1 MKRLLKLC
9 LPLLCCAVFT
19 GAFFILSQENAL
31 PGKAP
36 ANADILLLDPGHGG
50 IDGGAVSAAGICEKD
65 INLAI
70 ADKVRE
76 LAEADGWTVVQT
88 REDDR
93 ILSLNTEG
101 SIRSQKT
108 EDLHARK
115 EMIQNIEPLFAVSI
129 HLNSFKEDPSVYGAQ
144 TFYPGQSERE
154 TVPEKS
160 KALAESIQAS
170 LEENID
176 DGRERTPMEKNDV
189 LLLKNPTVPTVI
201 VECGFLSNP
210 EEARLLQSEEYQQK
224 LAECIYQGILRY
236 TGKIP
241 SPKVQVLV

>member
-9 LPLLCCAVFT
+9 VPLLCCIVFFGT
-19 GAFFILSQENAL
+19 FFTLSPEVSL

-50 IDGGAVSAAGICEKD
+50 IDGGAVSTAGTCEKE

-70 ADKVRE
+70 AENIRK
-76 LAEADGWTVVQT
+76 LAEDDGWTVVMT

-93 ILSLNTEG
+93 LLSVNTEG

-115 EMIQNIEPLFAVSI
+115 DMIQNTAPLLAVSI

-144 TFYPGQSERE
+144 TFYPGKGE
-154 TVPEKS
+154 TPDIPEES
-160 KALAESIQAS
+160 KRLAEAIQ
-170 LEENID
+170 
-176 DGRERTPMEKNDV
+176 K
-189 LLLKNPTVPTVI
+189 
-201 VECGFLSNP
+201 
-210 EEARLLQSEEYQQK
+210 EAAR
-224 LAECIYQGILRY
+224 QGIIQDILLEINIGAEASKSGFAPDEIWNALPLIAGFSNLR
-236 TGKIP
+236 
-241 SPKVQVLV
+241 VLPA